1 MNENRRRGTTVIIDA
16 VNAKVVDVTGL
27 EFFNCPKC
35 NQKNEVQQ
43 RTFEEDEES
52 FCSEEEMEVLPLLR
66 KFENAKLVFICS
78 KCDQVSVLI
87 DEFTKRRNCK

>member
-1 MNENRRRGTTVIIDA
+1 MGTTIIDA

-35 NQKNEVQQ
+35 NQKNKVSQ
-43 RTFEEDEES
+43 RTFEEEES
-52 FCSEEEMEVLPLLR
+52 SCSEEEMRVLPLLR
-66 KFENAKLVFICS
+66 KFENAKCVFICS

-87 DEFTKRRNCK
+87 DEFTRKVK